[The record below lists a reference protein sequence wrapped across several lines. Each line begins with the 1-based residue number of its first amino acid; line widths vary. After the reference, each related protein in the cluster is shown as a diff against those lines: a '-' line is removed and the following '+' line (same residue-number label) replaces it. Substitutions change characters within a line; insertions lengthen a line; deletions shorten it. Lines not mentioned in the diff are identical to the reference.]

1 MNCFNFNFSGTI
13 VDADDVSSGMSAAIE
28 SSRDSDNQINCVDEE
43 SQEKTTKSS
52 GDTQCSMFL
61 EKIIVKTLI
70 HSRNY
75 YFFVF

>member
-1 MNCFNFNFSGTI
+1 
-13 VDADDVSSGMSAAIE
+13 MSAAIE

-61 EKIIVKTLI
+61 ENIIVKNT
-70 HSRNY
+70 HSFTQLLVL
-75 YFFVF
+75 FFFFD